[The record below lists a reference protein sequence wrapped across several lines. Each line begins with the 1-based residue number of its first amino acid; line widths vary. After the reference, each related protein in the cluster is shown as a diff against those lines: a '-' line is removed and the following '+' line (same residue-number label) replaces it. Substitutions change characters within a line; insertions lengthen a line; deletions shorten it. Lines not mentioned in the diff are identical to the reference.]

1 MKKLI
6 LLLFIP
12 YVIIAQDFKIEHK
25 VKDDKT
31 VDFSYKNLS
40 PNTITVIV
48 NFSFLDALH
57 QLVNM
62 IIFVCAQKL

>member
-25 VKDDKT
+25 VNDDKT

-40 PNTITVIV
+40 TNTITVIV
-48 NFSFLDALH
+48 NFCNVYS
-57 QLVNM
+57 
-62 IIFVCAQKL
+62 IIETTL